1 MKINTPQEHYGE
13 REQREAVGRR
23 AAETEWNHTTRTITG
38 PRTRTDHPGNAAPAD
53 REDAVDRAHSVAT
66 SPLRIDSILPNLASP
81 GHSVII
87 QGSDLGTA
95 TKVLFGDQEALF
107 EVDGETLVVH
117 VPDGA
122 GAVEV
127 TIEGSD
133 GQRDIVNFTIT

>member
-1 MKINTPQEHYGE
+1 
-13 REQREAVGRR
+13 
-23 AAETEWNHTTRTITG
+23 
-38 PRTRTDHPGNAAPAD
+38 
-53 REDAVDRAHSVAT
+53 
-66 SPLRIDSILPNLASP
+66 
-81 GHSVII
+81 VII